1 MTQSAEIT
9 ATDGEA
15 IPVEVEDPKE
25 SKPIV
30 SLPLV
35 GATRIEDV
43 AFYGALGAVTV
54 FKFVS
59 WPTAA
64 FIGTAHAL
72 HQRAH
77 NLRGK
82 RGEFLEGTLE
92 VTEDVF

>member
-1 MTQSAEIT
+1 MTQSVEIE
-9 ATDGEA
+9 AT
-15 IPVEVEDPKE
+15 EVVTTIEESEDPRKA
-25 SKPIV
+25 V
-30 SLPLV
+30 LSLPLV
-35 GATRIEDV
+35 GATRVEDL

-77 NLRGK
+77 NLRGR

-92 VTEDVF
+92 VTEDIL

>member
-1 MTQSAEIT
+1 MAQSVEIE
-9 ATDGEA
+9 AT
-15 IPVEVEDPKE
+15 EVVTTIEESEDPRKA
-25 SKPIV
+25 V
-30 SLPLV
+30 LSLPLV
-35 GATRIEDV
+35 GATRVEDL

-77 NLRGK
+77 NLRGR
-82 RGEFLEGTLE
+82 RGEFVEGTLE
-92 VTEDVF
+92 VTEDIL

>member
-1 MTQSAEIT
+1 MTQSVEIE
-9 ATDGEA
+9 AT
-15 IPVEVEDPKE
+15 EVVTTVTESEDPR
-25 SKPIV
+25 KPV
-30 SLPLV
+30 LSLPLV
-35 GATRIEDV
+35 GATRVEDL

-77 NLRGK
+77 NLRGR

-92 VTEDVF
+92 VTEDIV

>member
-1 MTQSAEIT
+1 MAQSVEIE
-9 ATDGEA
+9 AT
-15 IPVEVEDPKE
+15 EVVTTIEENEDPRKA
-25 SKPIV
+25 V
-30 SLPLV
+30 LSLPLV
-35 GATRIEDV
+35 GATRVEDL

-77 NLRGK
+77 NLRGR
-82 RGEFLEGTLE
+82 RGEFVEGTLE
-92 VTEDVF
+92 VTEDIL

>member
-1 MTQSAEIT
+1 MTQSVEIE
-9 ATDGEA
+9 ATEA
-15 IPVEVEDPKE
+15 VTTLTE
-25 SKPIV
+25 SKDPRKAV
-30 SLPLV
+30 LSLPLV
-35 GATRIEDV
+35 GATRIEDL

-82 RGEFLEGTLE
+82 RGELIEGTLE
-92 VTEDVF
+92 VTEDIL

>member
-1 MTQSAEIT
+1 MTQSVEIE
-9 ATDGEA
+9 AT
-15 IPVEVEDPKE
+15 EVVTTIEESEDPR
-25 SKPIV
+25 KPV
-30 SLPLV
+30 LSLPLV
-35 GATRIEDV
+35 GATRVEDL

-77 NLRGK
+77 NLRGR

-92 VTEDVF
+92 VTEDIV